1 MVKITAI
8 KEVLKA
14 LFRPVTTTYPKGP
27 PTYVPPGIRG
37 LPQFDEDKCIG
48 CGACMAS
55 CPSGAIDVIDKGADR
70 TIDVSYMRCLFCARC
85 EEVCPEEGG
94 ITLSDK
100 FELATTNKAE
110 AHVSIRHKIQSCKG
124 CDATVTTSKQLERIR
139 ERVLGK
145 TDPPIP
151 EEITRDLPKYLELC
165 TECRKKQSYTLD
177 THTRKYYLRRW
188 EK

>member
-8 KEVLKA
+8 IEVLKA
-14 LFRPVTTTYPKGP
+14 LFKPVTTDYPKGP

-48 CGACMAS
+48 CGACMSS
-55 CPSGAIDVIDKGADR
+55 CTSGAIDIIDQGDTR
-70 TIDVSYMRCLFCARC
+70 TVDVNYTRCLFCARC
-85 EEVCPEEGG
+85 EEVCPEVGG

-100 FELATTNKAE
+100 FELALTNKAK
-110 AHVSIRHKIQSCKG
+110 AHVSIKHKMIKCKG
-124 CDATVTTSKQLERIR
+124 CGEPVTTSKQLERIK
-139 ERVLGK
+139 ERILGK
-145 TDPPIP
+145 VDPSIP
-151 EEITRDLPKYLELC
+151 EEITQDLPKYLELC
-165 TECRKKQSYTLD
+165 PDCRKKQGYTLD